1 MIDLKTSKILI
12 VDDNTFYLSLLKAM
26 LKDLNA
32 TVFMASSGKEALE
45 LFKTN
50 DFALAVL
57 DIQMPEMDGFE
68 LASIIRNRQN
78 RDLVPIIFL
87 TAYNS
92 DDVHIF
98 KGYNTG
104 AIDYLTKPVNKTIF
118 LSKVRIFLEL
128 DQQKRS
134 IIKSREL
141 LQFSKLE
148 LEQRQRQLISQN
160 ETLKNAQLELEESRN
175 KYLKLHNFAPVGF
188 FTINRNGLI
197 LETNLKAAKLFN
209 LDMSSPKEINI
220 RDFISKNSIS
230 NFDQFFNSIFSGD
243 NQAKFESSLLSIDN
257 KITYIYFEGSL
268 IDEKETCLLSVADI
282 TERKEAQIALNAS
295 EELYHSL
302 VKTSPDGIIIN
313 DLDGNIIEA
322 SDMAMKLLKITEKK
336 GLIGQHY
343 SRYIPKSS
351 LKSLATLIHFVTDKG
366 MVQNFEI
373 VLQKSDD
380 VEFTGELSI
389 TQIKGNNGDARAFMS
404 VVRDISERKLIEK
417 QLRHTE
423 RMTGIGE
430 MATGMAHEINQPL
443 NTISLSIDN
452 ILYSLRNNS
461 LTEEYLNSK
470 LNKVFDNITRIKKI
484 IDHVRTFSR
493 DQDDF
498 VQTYFSINESIKNS
512 ISMISEQ
519 FAHKEIDLLFHQ
531 ENNLPEIKGNAYRF
545 EQVILN
551 LLVNAKDAI
560 EEKRRKFCGK
570 FKKRVDISTTL
581 KNNHVIIEVKD
592 SGIGIPSETI
602 DKVLLPFYTTK
613 APGHGT
619 GLGLSISYGIIKELG
634 GEIDIKSIPENG
646 TTILIKI
653 PSKDIELKN
662 LKSRYV

>member
-1 MIDLKTSKILI
+1 MIDLKASKILI

-32 TVFMASSGKEALE
+32 TVLMASSGKEALE

-68 LASIIRNRQN
+68 LASNIRNRQN
-78 RDLVPIIFL
+78 RDLVPIMFL

-141 LQFSKLE
+141 LQFSKVE

-160 ETLKNAQLELEESRN
+160 ETLESAQLDLVESRN
-175 KYLKLHNFAPVGF
+175 KYIKLYNSAPVGF
-188 FTINRNGLI
+188 FTIDHNGTI
-197 LETNLKAAKLFN
+197 LGTNLKASKLFN
-209 LDMSSPKEINI
+209 LDQTSTAKTNI
-220 RDFISKNSIS
+220 RDLISKESIS
-230 NFDQFFNSIFSGD
+230 DFDQFFNSIFSGD
-243 NQAKFESSLLSIDN
+243 NQAKCESSLLSDGN

-268 IDEKETCLLSVADI
+268 IDEKETGLFSVADI

-295 EELYHSL
+295 EELYYSL
-302 VKTSPDGIIIN
+302 VKTSPDGIVIN
-313 DLDGNIIEA
+313 DLNGYIIEA
-322 SDMAMKLLKITEKK
+322 SDMAMKLFNITEKK

-343 SRYIPKSS
+343 ASYVPKSS
-351 LKSLATLIHFVTDKG
+351 MKSLARLIRFVTDQG

-373 VLQKSDD
+373 LLQKSDNT
-380 VEFTGELSI
+380 EFTGELSL
-389 TQIKGNNGDARAFMS
+389 TQIKGNNGETKAFMS
-404 VVRDISERKLIEK
+404 VVRDISERKLFEK

-452 ILYSLRNNS
+452 ILFSLRNNN
-461 LTEEYLNSK
+461 LTKEYLTAK

-498 VQTYFSINESIKNS
+498 VQTYFNINESIKNS

-519 FAHKEIDLLFHQ
+519 YAHKEIELSFHH
-531 ENNLPEIKGNAYRF
+531 EDDLPEIKGNAYRF

-560 EEKRRKFCGK
+560 EEKRKKNSTRL
-570 FKKRVDISTTL
+570 KKRVDVSTTL
-581 KNNHVIIEVKD
+581 KNNHVVIEVKD
-592 SGIGIPSETI
+592 SGIGISSESI

-613 APGHGT
+613 APGQGT

-634 GEIDIKSIPENG
+634 GEIDIKSIPKTG
-646 TTILIKI
+646 TSIFIKI
-653 PSKDIELKN
+653 PVTQLRTNNSK
-662 LKSRYV
+662 